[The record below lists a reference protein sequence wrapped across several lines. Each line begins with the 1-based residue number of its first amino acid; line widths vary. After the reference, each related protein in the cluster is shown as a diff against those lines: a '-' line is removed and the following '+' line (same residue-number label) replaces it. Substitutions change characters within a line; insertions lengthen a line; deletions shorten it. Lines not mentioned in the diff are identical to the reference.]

1 MASIAEAII
10 CEIKKGLSGEEE
22 RRTIRTNIE
31 PYIYNYLNQKFYTKL
46 QSHWETYMPP
56 LQSKQAYVIVER
68 RCHPNF
74 DFVLKNIA
82 WANPN
87 MSIYIFCSDYNE
99 KFVYSLLGDKVKNVN
114 IILAF
119 SGEGTN
125 IGVKD
130 YNKLLCSKEFYERF
144 HPYTE
149 YILTIQMDVF
159 IRRKFNDIF
168 VGDYWGAPWQWK
180 EEAAG
185 GGGATVRKVST
196 MLDIC
201 KNNINDEGYPEDS
214 WFSEKVAEMGCYL
227 PDIEFRTR
235 IMESLFVED
244 PIIVHQ
250 FWTFISSML
259 DESFSD
265 TVSYIEKIL
274 TIEI

>member
-1 MASIAEAII
+1 MVSIAEAIM
-10 CEIKKGLSGEEE
+10 CETRKGLSGEEE
-22 RRTIRTNIE
+22 RKTIRTNIE
-31 PYIYNYLNQKFYTKL
+31 PYIYNYLNQRYYTKL
-46 QSHWETYMPP
+46 QEHWNTYTPP
-56 LQSKQAYVIVER
+56 LHSNYAYVIVER

-99 KFVYSLLGDKVKNVN
+99 KFIHSLLGNKLKHVN

-119 SGEGTN
+119 TGEGGN
-125 IGVKD
+125 KGVNG
-130 YNKLLCSKEFYERF
+130 YNDLLCSKRMYEHF
-144 HPYTE
+144 HTATK

-159 IRRKFNDIF
+159 IRRKFTDIF
-168 VGDYWGAPWQWK
+168 VGEYWGAPWQWN

-201 KNNINDEGYPEDS
+201 SKYVNDTHLPEDN
-214 WFSEKVAEMGCYL
+214 WFSEKVAELGYYL
-227 PDIEFRTR
+227 PDIEFRTN

-244 PIIVHQ
+244 PVIVHQ

-259 DESFSD
+259 DENFD
-265 TVSYIEKIL
+265 EGVSYIEKIL
-274 TIEI
+274 TIDL